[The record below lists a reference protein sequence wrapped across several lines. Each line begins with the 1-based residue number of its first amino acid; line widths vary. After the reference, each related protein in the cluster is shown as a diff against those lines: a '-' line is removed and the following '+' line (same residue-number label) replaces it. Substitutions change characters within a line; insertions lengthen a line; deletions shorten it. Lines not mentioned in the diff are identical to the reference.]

1 MNYEQKKRASVVRL
15 LPNLSIADRCRVE
28 QAARA
33 FDNHPDRK
41 IEEAAYVAKWDAE
54 IRAAVEAGRAAA
66 SDG

>member
-54 IRAAVEAGRAAA
+54 IRAGRE
-66 SDG
+66 